1 LLTGPIKEKI
11 MQIKWNQAST
21 KRGAVVLF
29 LASVGTV
36 GWWMGKDI
44 TVLLVLTQAI
54 SGYLKITVPD

>member
-1 LLTGPIKEKI
+1 